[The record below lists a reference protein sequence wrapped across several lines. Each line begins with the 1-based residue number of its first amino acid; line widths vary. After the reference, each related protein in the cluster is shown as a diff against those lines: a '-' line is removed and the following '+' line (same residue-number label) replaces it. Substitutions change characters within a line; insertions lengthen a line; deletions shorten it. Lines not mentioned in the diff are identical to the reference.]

1 MMRSTCREYAPME
14 LATVENTVLEFDPI
28 MRSVPTTIIRITA
41 TITAYSAM
49 SCQSSDQRGTSNWR
63 IGGCWVSSRDTLTL
77 HPSRRSIGQS
87 SLGPGLRAV
96 LPILAFTQAL
106 HRSPWGGWR
115 VVCHLLGRNLSINS
129 ISTKRQFMR
138 WCDARGRTRVLEYR
152 SCPPTQGCRVLRQR
166 AVRVGSWAGHWRILK
181 FAFFSVSESR
191 SGSWLQE
198 PAQPAKTISLDD
210 IYHGA
215 KISGIGWRRGMAG
228 RRVGSISPKRPQ
240 VSS

>member
-1 MMRSTCREYAPME
+1 MRSTCREYAPME

-49 SCQSSDQRGTSNWR
+49 SCPSSDQRGTSNWR
-63 IGGCWVSSRDTLTL
+63 IGGCWVSSRDTLAL
-77 HPSRRSIGQS
+77 HLSRRSIGQS
-87 SLGPGLRAV
+87 SLGPGLGAA
-96 LPILAFTQAL
+96 LPILVFTQAL
-106 HRSPWGGWR
+106 HRSPWGR
-115 VVCHLLGRNLSINS
+115 VASCMPLAREDLKHKFDFEQSANLCRGVMLEAVPGCLSIGLAL
-129 ISTKRQFMR
+129 R
-138 WCDARGRTRVLEYR
+138 RTVL
-152 SCPPTQGCRVLRQR
+152 GCFVREQ
-166 AVRVGSWAGHWRILK
+166 VRVGSWAEHWRILK

-215 KISGIGWRRGMAG
+215 KISGIGWRRGLA
-228 RRVGSISPKRPQ
+228 
-240 VSS
+240 